1 MIVYEE
7 HNYIVGISDKVTAT
21 EDLDNP
27 DILRFKVINT
37 EGSVLGD
44 YFTSKRDLDE
54 EEYAKLLLNQHK
66 LLTDDKPI
74 KIMYYFALAGDVRV
88 VAEVYKGY
96 VSIFASTKFIHQ
108 PFGGIE
114 ALRDTV
120 VKEFGGTANAVK
132 STDN

>member
-44 YFTSKRDLDE
+44 YLTSKRDLDE

-74 KIMYYFALAGDVRV
+74 KIMYYFALAGDVKV

-96 VSIFASTKFIHQ
+96 VSIFASTKFIHC
-108 PFGGIE
+108 PFE
-114 ALRDTV
+114 DLNSLRNIIN
-120 VKEFGGTANAVK
+120 KEFGGISDGSRKN
-132 STDN
+132 